1 MLSAIPSSSVHCHR
15 CQRLAEGIA
24 ESLIH
29 SNDSEMPV
37 ILLNK
42 IDIAIM
48 CVVVAAAAEDDD
60 DEVNGGNG
68 ATSKATKRSQWN
80 IYQVKKIIQTLTYIN
95 HNIKENEN
103 MCFIC

>member
-1 MLSAIPSSSVHCHR
+1 MLSATAFQPSSVHCHR

-60 DEVNGGNG
+60 DEDKGGNS
-68 ATSKATKRSQWN
+68 ATSKAKKRRQ
-80 IYQVKKIIQTLTYIN
+80 
-95 HNIKENEN
+95 
-103 MCFIC
+103 